1 MLGMANKG
9 PDTNGSQFFFAY
21 NKLPHLNFKY
31 PIFAKV
37 ISGFE
42 TLDAMEKAP
51 VGPKDRPVT
60 PIKIVDVTV
69 HANPIAE
76 AAIQ

>member
-1 MLGMANKG
+1 M
-9 PDTNGSQFFFAY
+9 TFAAA
-21 NKLPHLNFKY
+21 LCR
-31 PIFAKV
+31 V

-42 TLDAMEKAP
+42 TLDAMEKAQ

-60 PIKIVDVTV
+60 DIILERITM

-76 AAIQ
+76 AVY